1 MNACLFTSPPDD
13 PPGVRR
19 VSNGLL
25 VLPVTLLYVSQH
37 WHSSGVLLTSS
48 GIAPADLS
56 DATAVA
62 SLDAILSLG
71 VSRPALL
78 LMPGQGK
85 LYINGQ
91 NNFMIVTYV
100 DKTLTMGIYKIVD
113 KFIRYKLKVTLI

>member
-1 MNACLFTSPPDD
+1 MFNKLILLHNILLHYVQTEQYITSPPDD

-37 WHSSGVLLTSS
+37 WHSSGVLLTSK
-48 GIAPADLS
+48 GIAPADFS

-62 SLDAILSLG
+62 SLDAILSFG

-78 LMPGQGK
+78 LMPKQK
-85 LYINGQ
+85 ELV
-91 NNFMIVTYV
+91 F
-100 DKTLTMGIYKIVD
+100 
-113 KFIRYKLKVTLI
+113 